1 MLDPKNYQFE
11 NLVLAEQVTKVL
23 VQAVLQGEIQCG
35 EQLVELEYQKL
46 FKVSRSPIREAFRKL
61 EKMGIVEIISRRGTF
76 VKQLSKKDIED
87 TFPVRAALE
96 GLAAKMAYIKKHDD
110 FLKDLENTLKSMEQA
125 LQDEDSV
132 GYWREHSEF
141 HEIFIQHSDNTLIQ
155 DLLFN
160 LRTQS
165 LWFQF
170 SYKYFQED
178 LLRSYRLHETILG
191 MYHNDATDPDALEQ
205 FVRQHIEWAKDKFL
219 QYLQEI

>member
-23 VQAVLQGEIQCG
+23 LQAILQGEIKCG

-61 EKMGIVEIISRRGTF
+61 EKMGIVEIIARKGTF
-76 VKQLSKKDIED
+76 VKSLSRKDIED
-87 TFPVRAALE
+87 NFPVRASLE
-96 GLAAKMAYIKKHDD
+96 GLAAKMAYINKHDE

-125 LQDEDSV
+125 LQANDSV
-132 GYWREHSEF
+132 RYWREHSEF
-141 HEIFIQHSDNTLIQ
+141 HEIFIHNSDNTLLQ
-155 DLLFN
+155 DLLLN

-178 LLRSYRLHETILG
+178 LLRSYRLHETILD
-191 MYHNDATDPDALEQ
+191 MYQQDATDPDALEH